1 MTSKILV
8 ADDSPTIQK
17 IVALAFENDDIEVR
31 GVGDGQEA
39 WRLVED
45 YQPDIVLADVDMPGL
60 SGFDLSRKI
69 KSSAKHQGR
78 WVILLSSDFEEF
90 DEEAFQ
96 ACAAEDHLSKPFK
109 TEDIIKKVQNML
121 SGDGIPNS
129 LDAVEEESPPAVQLS
144 AEDIEEDAAAP
155 VMELSSENMIEEE
168 NNEFELSAD
177 DLIDELLEDNA
188 TPGADEVLDEALDE
202 TVEEEPEPLEPGPV
216 EEEEETAEETEE
228 TMQEVPEPAVAKEDE
243 EEPTLEDLVLPDE
256 PEPVDEPEL
265 EPAMEHAD
273 PTPGPAD
280 ENESAYT
287 YLLTD
292 DQISD
297 FDESRVPDE
306 NFSLNPDASAEA
318 EPEEAP
324 AAAPSAEF
332 EEGDDETSPDFILGE
347 IRQDPD
353 PVEDLENAFRAVTGS
368 KKASEPEEPSPQPA
382 AQKQANATPD
392 LIQESRAFL
401 AEKAGRTASGAA
413 EEKPVRLVPPALTEE
428 NLSEAMVQHAARVL
442 EAGLDRNL
450 KRELAGISEQV
461 NRVVREVVQEM
472 APDIIREVIRK
483 EIQEIRNMEEV

>member
-129 LDAVEEESPPAVQLS
+129 LDTVEEESPPAVQLS

-177 DLIDELLEDNA
+177 DLINELLEDNA

-216 EEEEETAEETEE
+216 EEEEETARK
-228 TMQEVPEPAVAKEDE
+228 PA
-243 EEPTLEDLVLPDE
+243 T
-256 PEPVDEPEL
+256 
-265 EPAMEHAD
+265 
-273 PTPGPAD
+273 G
-280 ENESAYT
+280 
-287 YLLTD
+287 
-292 DQISD
+292 
-297 FDESRVPDE
+297 
-306 NFSLNPDASAEA
+306 
-318 EPEEAP
+318 
-324 AAAPSAEF
+324 
-332 EEGDDETSPDFILGE
+332 LG
-347 IRQDPD
+347 
-353 PVEDLENAFRAVTGS
+353 
-368 KKASEPEEPSPQPA
+368 
-382 AQKQANATPD
+382 
-392 LIQESRAFL
+392 
-401 AEKAGRTASGAA
+401 
-413 EEKPVRLVPPALTEE
+413 
-428 NLSEAMVQHAARVL
+428 
-442 EAGLDRNL
+442 
-450 KRELAGISEQV
+450 
-461 NRVVREVVQEM
+461 
-472 APDIIREVIRK
+472 
-483 EIQEIRNMEEV
+483 